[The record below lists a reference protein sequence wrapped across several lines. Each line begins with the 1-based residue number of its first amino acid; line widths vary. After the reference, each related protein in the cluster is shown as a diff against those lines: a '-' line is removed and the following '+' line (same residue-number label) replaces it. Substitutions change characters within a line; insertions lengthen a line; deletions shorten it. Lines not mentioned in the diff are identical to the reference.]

1 MKITETPINDL
12 LILEPKVYGDNR
24 GYFMESFKTAWW
36 EERFPVIKFIQDNES
51 KSSRGVLRGL
61 HFQHPPYAQSKLV
74 RAVTGEILDIAV
86 DIRSDSSTYGRWES
100 VVLSESNKK
109 QLFMPPGFAHGFV
122 VLSEFA
128 IVQYKVDN
136 VYAPEYE
143 DGIRWNDDSLNI
155 DWKIG
160 APEVKLS
167 EKDLTL
173 SNFDSFNTPF

>member
-1 MKITETPINDL
+1 
-12 LILEPKVYGDNR
+12 
-24 GYFMESFKTAWW
+24 MESFKTAWW
-36 EERFPVIKFIQDNES
+36 EERFPAIKFIQDNES

-143 DGIRWNDDSLNI
+143 DGIRWTDDSLNI

-160 APEVKLS
+160 ASEVKLS

-173 SNFDSFNTPF
+173 SYFDSFNTPF